1 MRNGNTILLT
11 LLLAILGFV
20 ISAHAAVPEK
30 IDGSLMAA
38 IETANHDDYIGAI
51 LILNGNMTI
60 SADAAVLARRQPNLA
75 DRYDRVYEEL
85 HQKTASVQAGLI
97 NELAHR
103 IQDGSVDEYKSYWI
117 TNGVYV
123 RATPE
128 AIFQLAARD
137 DVERL
142 VADLRVGLIEPV
154 STIAA
159 DAGVVGAGQNLVAI
173 GARELWDRG
182 LTGRGQLICSFDTGV
197 EGTHPA
203 VGSKWRGHYTTDTAA
218 CWFDPF
224 GTTFPADG
232 GGHGTHVMGIM
243 VGNEGADTI
252 GLAPEAHW
260 ICAAVVDRG
269 EPLAKTISDIL
280 DAFEW
285 AADPDGDP
293 ETHDDVPDVVCN
305 SWGIPKGFMNQCEQ
319 TFWNAMDNLESLGIV
334 CVFAAGNEGPNS
346 VTMRNPADRASSP
359 TNSFSVGAVDAA
371 AAGYPVASFSS
382 RGPSSCDLITKKP
395 EVVAPGVG
403 VRSSYRDGIYKLISG
418 TSMAAP
424 HVAAAVAL
432 FKQYN
437 PDLTPEE
444 IKSAI
449 LESAIDIA
457 DAGEDNESG
466 KGFIDLAAA
475 LALLPAPTIPEPD
488 VEDVMFT
495 EGANNLLDPGDAGEL
510 VITLQG
516 KVADAENLVGY
527 LSTTT
532 PGIQIDKDTAFFGTV
547 TTGGFGDNAED
558 GFGISAASFLVP
570 GQAVSFTLT
579 LVGDGISR
587 YQQREFRLNIG
598 VPFKGE
604 WTTLDIGSVAMTV
617 SNFGLFGLH
626 NNSYVPLGG
635 RGYDIPDAGGNYLYE
650 AGIVI
655 KAGSG
660 PVSDGIRTDGNGEY
674 SGDFKPSPHTT
685 MTLSSPGLIG
695 DQESITTFNDS
706 GADVPVGVSIEQRA
720 AGFSSAPGDNCILV
734 EWTITNTR
742 AVTLED
748 VWAGLFSDWDIPGDF
763 TQDFLAV
770 DTDED
775 LFYQHRNGLY
785 PVVGVVFLNARL
797 SSARF
802 YDNGTA
808 KRALS
813 EYEKY
818 EAISGGV
825 TVPDAGQTADWCG
838 FASAGPYD
846 LDPGDSVVI
855 AFAMCTGQTVADFYI
870 TALDARNRYML
881 ATGII
886 EDDDVLPRVPEL
898 ILHQNYPN
906 PFNPETRIEFELPAN
921 GWVDVAVY
929 NILGRKVATLESRR
943 LTAGKHSVVWNGE
956 NDSGE
961 QVSSGVYLYRIST
974 TAKARTRKMVLVR

>member
-30 IDGSLMAA
+30 IDGSLMSA
-38 IETANHDDYIGAI
+38 IETANQDDYIGAI

-60 SADAAVLARRQPNLA
+60 SSDAAVLARRQPNLL
-75 DRYDRVYEEL
+75 DRYDRVYQEL
-85 HQKTASVQAGLI
+85 HQKTASVQVDLI
-97 NELAHR
+97 GELTQR
-103 IQDGSVDEYKSYWI
+103 ISDGSVSEYKSYWI

-128 AIFQLAARD
+128 ALLQLAGRD

-154 STIAA
+154 SNIAA
-159 DAGVVGAGQNLVAI
+159 EAGVVGPGQNLVAV
-173 GARELWDRG
+173 GARELWNQG
-182 LTGRGQLICSFDTGV
+182 LTGSGQLICSFDTGV

-203 VGSKWRGHYTTDTAA
+203 LASKWRGHYTTDTAA
-218 CWFDPF
+218 CWFDPY

-232 GGHGTHVMGIM
+232 GGHGTHVMGTM

-252 GLAPEAHW
+252 GLAPDAQW

-285 AADPDGDP
+285 AADPDGNP
-293 ETHDDVPDVVCN
+293 STHDDVPDVVCN
-305 SWGIPKGFMNQCEQ
+305 SWGIPKGFMTQCDQ

-334 CVFAAGNEGPNS
+334 CVFAGGNEGPNS

-359 TNSFSVGAVDAA
+359 TNTFSVGAADAA
-371 AAGYPVASFSS
+371 LPGYPVASFSS

-403 VRSSYRDGIYKLISG
+403 VRSSYKGGIYKLISG

-444 IKSAI
+444 IKTAI

-457 DAGEDNESG
+457 DPGEDNESG

-475 LALLPAPTIPEPD
+475 LALLPAPTIPEPE
-488 VEDVMFT
+488 VEDVTFAD
-495 EGANNLLDPGDAGEL
+495 GANHLLDPSDTGEL
-510 VITLQG
+510 IITLRG
-516 KVADAENLVGY
+516 WVADAENVVGF

-547 TTGGFGDNAED
+547 PNGGFGDNAGD
-558 GFGISAASFLVP
+558 GFEITSASFLVP

-579 LVGDGISR
+579 LVGDGIPQ
-587 YQQREFRLNIG
+587 YQQREFRLTIG

-617 SNFGLFGLH
+617 SNFGIFGLH

-635 RGYDIPDAGGNYLYE
+635 RGYDVPAAGGNYLYE
-650 AGIVI
+650 AGVVV

-660 PVSDGIRTDGNGEY
+660 PVSDGIRTDGDGEY
-674 SGDFKPSPHTT
+674 NGDFKPTPHTSI
-685 MTLSSPGLIG
+685 TLSTPGLIG
-695 DQESITTFNDS
+695 DQESITSFNDS
-706 GADVPVGVSIEQRA
+706 GADVPVGVSIVQRA
-720 AGFSSAPGDNCILV
+720 AGFSGAPGDNCILV

-742 AVTLED
+742 NVTLDD
-748 VWAGLFSDWDIPGDF
+748 VWAGLFSDWDIPGDY
-763 TQDFLAV
+763 TQDLLAV

-775 LFYQHRNGLY
+775 LFYQHRDGLS

-797 SSARF
+797 NSARF
-802 YDNGTA
+802 YDNGVA

-813 EYEKY
+813 EFEKY
-818 EAISGGV
+818 DAISGGV
-825 TVPDAGQTADWCG
+825 LIPDAGQPADWCG
-838 FASAGPYD
+838 FASAGPYN

-898 ILHQNYPN
+898 VLHQNYPN
-906 PFNPETRIEFELPAN
+906 PFNPETRIEFELPAD

-929 NILGRKVATLESRR
+929 NILGRKVATLEARR
-943 LTAGKHSVVWNGE
+943 LPAGKHSVVWNGE

-961 QVSSGVYLYRIST
+961 QVASGVYLYRVST
-974 TAKARTRKMVLVR
+974 SAKAKTRKMVLVR